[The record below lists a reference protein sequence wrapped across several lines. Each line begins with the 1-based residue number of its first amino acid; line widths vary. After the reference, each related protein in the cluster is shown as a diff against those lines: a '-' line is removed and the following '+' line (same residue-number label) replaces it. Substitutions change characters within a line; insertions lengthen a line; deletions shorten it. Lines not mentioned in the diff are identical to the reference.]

1 MLGIFNMR
9 TDGNACNAH
18 RGFTHSFG
26 ESALKV
32 DSGRKIPC
40 RIVELSQPQ
49 QGAGL
54 TLYQLSYI
62 PIPPFFVL
70 VARIVFGKAFD
81 CSTNLVHFI
90 IFLLYVFV
98 SVHLTIFLFHFFVRV
113 HLTIFLF
120 HFFIRVHL
128 TILLFHFFLSVNLT
142 TFLFYLFISFLLFFL
157 FVLGSV
163 ILQQRVKEN
172 DSLVLEEPIEV
183 GIAVR

>member
-18 RGFTHSFG
+18 RGFTHTSG

-98 SVHLTIFLFHFFVRV
+98 SVHLTIFIFHFFV
-113 HLTIFLF
+113 
-120 HFFIRVHL
+120 RVHL